1 MVVIISSTRSSI
13 RLYLVGGGSSRHAVQ
28 LAPLLLP
35 LLSLAYLLHNLHFAC
50 PLRCRLSSLFSGRD
64 GMMMMNDGD
73 GVVVAFDAQ
82 VCREE
87 DENNLQWTRRE
98 GNVLSL
104 ISVGKLLLP
113 FL

>member
-1 MVVIISSTRSSI
+1 
-13 RLYLVGGGSSRHAVQ
+13 
-28 LAPLLLP
+28 
-35 LLSLAYLLHNLHFAC
+35 
-50 PLRCRLSSLFSGRD
+50 
-64 GMMMMNDGD
+64 MMMNDGD